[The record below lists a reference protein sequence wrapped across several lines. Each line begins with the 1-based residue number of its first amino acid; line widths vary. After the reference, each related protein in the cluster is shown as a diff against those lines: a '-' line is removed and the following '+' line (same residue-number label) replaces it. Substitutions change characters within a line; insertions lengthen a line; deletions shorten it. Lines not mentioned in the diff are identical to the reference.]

1 MSKQSKAKRN
11 IESRVDRDQ
20 TIEANYYA
28 RKCGLTREEAL
39 KILKQAC
46 VVKAWP
52 NRDRAKAPLPAPTLS
67 GI

>member
-1 MSKQSKAKRN
+1 MSKKSKAKRN
-11 IESRVDRDQ
+11 FESRADREQ

-28 RKCGLTREEAL
+28 RKCGLTREEVL

-46 VVKAWP
+46 VLKAWP
-52 NRDRAKAPLPAPTLS
+52 SRDRAKAPLPAPTRS